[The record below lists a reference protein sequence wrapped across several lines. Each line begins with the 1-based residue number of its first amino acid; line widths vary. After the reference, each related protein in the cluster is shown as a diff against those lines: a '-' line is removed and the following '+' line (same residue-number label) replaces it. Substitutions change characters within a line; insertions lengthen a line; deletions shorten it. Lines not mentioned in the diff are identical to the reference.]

1 METVKYVIF
10 PQGHPLSV
18 SEIAHPSG
26 VAPCDVPVFS
36 MEDCRNLRCD
46 YNGPVYRA
54 VDPEKAIAD
63 AVHQHGVRDARDVM
77 IATLE
82 PLEANEASQ
91 RVVELTRAI
100 NEAVRSATNGL
111 VFFPADAPS
120 ARAVA
125 GAFPVDAML
134 RVADRL
140 DQNLVQD
147 MIMRE
152 LSSLIYSK
160 TGIRISLLIEKSM
173 GKMISAA
180 EEEACSFCG
189 DPAQEAAAS
198 RIVEKLRATAMR
210 EKNTKP

>member
-1 METVKYVIF
+1 
-10 PQGHPLSV
+10 
-18 SEIAHPSG
+18 
-26 VAPCDVPVFS
+26 
-36 MEDCRNLRCD
+36 
-46 YNGPVYRA
+46 
-54 VDPEKAIAD
+54 
-63 AVHQHGVRDARDVM
+63 
-77 IATLE
+77 
-82 PLEANEASQ
+82 
-91 RVVELTRAI
+91 
-100 NEAVRSATNGL
+100 
-111 VFFPADAPS
+111 
-120 ARAVA
+120 
-125 GAFPVDAML
+125 ML

-198 RIVEKLRATAMR
+198 RIVEKLRATAVR

>member
-26 VAPCDVPVFS
+26 VAPCDVPVLS

-63 AVHQHGVRDARDVM
+63 AVHQHGVRDAQDVM

-100 NEAVRSATNGL
+100 NEAVRSAMNGL

-160 TGIRISLLIEKSM
+160 TGIRVSLLIEKSM
-173 GKMISAA
+173 GKMLSAA
-180 EEEACSFCG
+180 EEEACSFSG

>member
-91 RVVELTRAI
+91 RVGELTRAI